1 MGTPPHLLF
10 LSGHC
15 LVLGPPIASL
25 YLNHLFEDPVSKHG
39 CVLRSW
45 VQGINMGIGR
55 SGFSSSPITSCNSGS
70 SVQLWVHPPWGKD
83 SSLQN
88 PHSSSRIHSS
98 QEVGATRAST
108 DRWIDTQNV
117 VCTPNG
123 VWLSRKRRKAT
134 LQYSTMW
141 IKLEDII
148 LSERS
153 QLQIKT
159 RKTAECFH
167 LHGAPRGV
175 TFIETESRVVPGTGR
190 GGWGVSV
197 FVWFG
202 IVLGAPVPYSSSQ
215 ARG

>member
-1 MGTPPHLLF
+1 M
-10 LSGHC
+10 
-15 LVLGPPIASL
+15 
-25 YLNHLFEDPVSKHG
+25 
-39 CVLRSW
+39 
-45 VQGINMGIGR
+45 
-55 SGFSSSPITSCNSGS
+55 
-70 SVQLWVHPPWGKD
+70 
-83 SSLQN
+83 
-88 PHSSSRIHSS
+88 
-98 QEVGATRAST
+98 
-108 DRWIDTQNV
+108 
-117 VCTPNG
+117 
-123 VWLSRKRRKAT
+123 
-134 LQYSTMW
+134 
-141 IKLEDII
+141 EDII

-215 ARG
+215 ARGQIGAAAAGLHHSHSKPGSELPL